1 MTSIERSVRDRSLA
15 AAVPETQEPVPTPLE
30 PAGSTPT
37 RRMPRRTW
45 LAAVA
50 GVLVLP
56 IAVAA
61 GLTISAAGSGTV
73 ASNAA
78 AARVVSA
85 ADMEQEYGIKVN
97 LVAVTAAGGL
107 VDGRVAVGAQA
118 KAGHHRFTVVDKAK
132 AIHILHD
139 GASMPEL
146 LVEPSGTVIHAP
158 TGMRHKVTLLDG
170 GNYFL
175 LYSNPGG
182 AVQAGTEVSVVIGD
196 IRLEPL
202 DAQS

>member
-1 MTSIERSVRDRSLA
+1 VR
-15 AAVPETQEPVPTPLE
+15 P
-30 PAGSTPT
+30 
-37 RRMPRRTW
+37 RTW
-45 LAAVA
+45 LAAIA

-56 IAVAA
+56 LVVAA
-61 GLTISAAGSGTV
+61 GLTISAGGSSTT

-78 AARVVSA
+78 AARLVSA

-97 LVAVTAAGGL
+97 LVAVTADGGL
-107 VDGRVAVGAQA
+107 VDL
-118 KAGHHRFTVVDKAK
+118 RFTVVNKDK
-132 AIHILHD
+132 AIHVLHD

-146 LVEPSGTVIHAP
+146 LVEPTGAVIHAP
-158 TGMRHKVTLLDG
+158 TGMRHKVTILDG

-196 IRLEPL
+196 IRLESL
-202 DAQS
+202 RAQS

>member
-107 VDGRVAVGAQA
+107 VDV
-118 KAGHHRFTVVDKAK
+118 RFTVVDKAK

-170 GNYFL
+170 GTYFL